1 MMAELP
7 GTQMHVTLVPP
18 RGSASSAAEA
28 AALLAAMRALQ
39 PLAGSP
45 VRVVLLRYVL
55 GTWRGETR
63 KIGFWE
69 AGVRGLP
76 DSLHYAPQAAL
87 YHVTDSAALIGCAP
101 RDVSDFLARIRA
113 GSLDPEWQVQ
123 IFEAPAPPPEMAA
136 MVREV

>member
-1 MMAELP
+1 
-7 GTQMHVTLVPP
+7 
-18 RGSASSAAEA
+18 
-28 AALLAAMRALQ
+28 
-39 PLAGSP
+39 

-69 AGVRGLP
+69 AGIRGLP
-76 DSLHYAPQAAL
+76 DSLHYTPQAAL

-123 IFEAPAPPPEMAA
+123 IFEASAPPPEMAA
-136 MVREV
+136 VVREV